1 VRAEVQRGLRK
12 IEVAAWST
20 RNSPIANCN
29 TQLPITH
36 HAPTS
41 PKLYV
46 NQLRSALPVVKYD
59 PQLTGRQR
67 MFLILISF
75 VNEGAVMIDF
85 EANAWSHMLSS
96 TFSSCFA

>member
-1 VRAEVQRGLRK
+1 VRAEVQGGLRT

-20 RNSPIANCN
+20 RNSPIAKNCN
-29 TQLPITH
+29 TQLPMTH

-41 PKLYV
+41 LKLYV

-75 VNEGAVMIDF
+75 VNDGTLMIDF
-85 EANAWSHMLSS
+85 ETNA
-96 TFSSCFA
+96 